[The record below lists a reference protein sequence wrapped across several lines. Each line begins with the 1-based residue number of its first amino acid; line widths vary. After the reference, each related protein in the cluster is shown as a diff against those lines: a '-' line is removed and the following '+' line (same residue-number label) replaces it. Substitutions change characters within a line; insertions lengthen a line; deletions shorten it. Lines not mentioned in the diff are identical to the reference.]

1 MAMASRFELILEGE
15 HEPWMRA
22 AGEEALS
29 EIERLDRQLT
39 IFSPASE
46 VSRINARAARE
57 AVPVEPRL
65 FELLRLCKKL
75 HEDTAGAFDVS
86 VAPLMRAWGF
96 YRGGGKL
103 PTSEALNRA
112 REVTGMHLVH
122 LDAGR
127 RTVSFER
134 DGVLLDFGAI
144 GKGYAIDEAIAIL
157 REAGVERAFLHGGTS
172 TAYGIG
178 TSEDGRPWQVALPY
192 PGEHATPV
200 DVSPAIPDPAAATP
214 SSEAPAGRRRE
225 SAQDRP
231 ATERKRDDT
240 VDPAPGNASL
250 LAVAPLE
257 NMSLSVSA
265 VWGEAFEADGKTL
278 GHVLDPRRGRP
289 VDGAVMTAVA
299 AGSAT
304 EADALST
311 ALLVLGRDGGA
322 LVERLRGRAR
332 VLLLFSAENDHM
344 FDVIESDFPTIP
356 SHRHHVGT
364 LPT

>member
-15 HEPWMRA
+15 NEAWLRA

-29 EIERLDRQLT
+29 EIGRLDRQLT

-46 VSRINARAARE
+46 VSRINARAAQE

-75 HEDTAGAFDVS
+75 HEETVGTFDIT

-96 YRGGGKL
+96 YHGGGRL
-103 PTSEALNRA
+103 PLEETLEKA

-122 LDAGR
+122 LDAER
-127 RTVSFER
+127 RTIAFER
-134 DGVLLDFGAI
+134 EGVLLDFGAI
-144 GKGYAIDEAIAIL
+144 GKGYAVDEAIAIL

-178 TSEDGRPWQVALPY
+178 TSEDGRRWQVALPY
-192 PGEHATPV
+192 PGEY
-200 DVSPAIPDPAAATP
+200 AAP
-214 SSEAPAGRRRE
+214 IEGPERQPAGE
-225 SAQDRP
+225 V
-231 ATERKRDDT
+231 ERSGSDDA
-240 VDPAPGNASL
+240 V

-257 NMSLSVSA
+257 EASLSVSA
-265 VWGEAFEADGKTL
+265 VWGKAFEADGKTL
-278 GHVLDPRRGRP
+278 GHVLDPRLGRP
-289 VDGAVMTAVA
+289 VEGAMMTAVVA
-299 AGSAT
+299 SSAT

-311 ALLVLGRDGGA
+311 ALLVLGRESAA
-322 LVERLRGRAR
+322 LIERLRERAR
-332 VLLLFSAENDHM
+332 MLLLFATDNDES
-344 FDVIESDFPTIP
+344 FEVIESQFSTIP

-364 LPT
+364 LPS